1 MGMGQ
6 KDSVRARAVELG
18 RLKDR
23 YEALRRA
30 ARAPQRR
37 RFFAAVLDLVL
48 IVCLPR
54 MIAAIVVLILA
65 ALLPFILGFALS
77 TLFQSWSSLVF
88 GYEEIESRT
97 YPDRASGTKVLPN
110 HELIALRSAAL
121 KFRKV
126 QAEFAETA
134 N

>member
-6 KDSVRARAVELG
+6 KDPVRARAVELG
-18 RLKDR
+18 RLKDC

-37 RFFAAVLDLVL
+37 RFFAAALDLVL
-48 IVCLPR
+48 IVC
-54 MIAAIVVLILA
+54 LILA

-88 GYEEIESRT
+88 GYEEIENRT

-110 HELIALRSAAL
+110 HELIALRSAVL